1 MKERPIIFSSPM
13 VRALINGTKTQT
25 RRIAKDQSGNVTSE
39 NPYGHAGDLLWV
51 KESWRT
57 LAKYDPLKPSLIPIN
72 APIEFKAQQ
81 STNTRRGMSDKWRT
95 PLFMPKLLS
104 RLVLEIINV
113 RYEKL
118 NECSQPDAIAEGVGS
133 IDLEP
138 VAQYKKIWEDLH
150 GIGSWHKNPWVWV
163 IELKVSKVKV

>member
-25 RRIAKDQSGNVTSE
+25 RRIAKDQSGNVPSE
-39 NPYGHAGDLLWV
+39 NPYGHAEDFLWV
-51 KESWRT
+51 KESWKT
-57 LAKYDPLKPSLIPIN
+57 LAKYDQLKPNLIPIS
-72 APIEFKAQQ
+72 APVEFKVDQ
-81 STNTRRGMSDKWRT
+81 SANTEEGMSEKWRT
-95 PLFMPKLLS
+95 PLFMPKRLS
-104 RLVLEIINV
+104 RLELEIINV

-118 NECSQPDAIAEGVGS
+118 IECSQPDAIAEGVDSTELDPIG
-133 IDLEP
+133 
-138 VAQYKKIWEDLH
+138 QYKRIWEDLH